1 MSQFEYPR
9 PQLVRDNWINLN
21 GKWRFRF
28 DDELTSRM
36 PEGVT
41 GWTHEINVP
50 FAPETELSGIQD
62 TGFHR
67 FSWYERDFEV
77 TPSDKR
83 TILHFGAVDYLARVW
98 VNGQLWPST
107 RAAIRRSRPT
117 SRRP

>member
-28 DDELTSRM
+28 DDEHVCRM

-50 FAPETELSGIQD
+50 FAPETEMSGIQD

-67 FSWYERDFEV
+67 FCWYERDFEV
-77 TPSDKR
+77 ASSC
-83 TILHFGAVDYLARVW
+83 ISARSIISPGCGSTASW
-98 VNGQLWPST
+98 WPST
-107 RAAIRRSRPT
+107 RAATRRSRPT
-117 SRRP
+117 SPAP

>member
-28 DDELTSRM
+28 DDELSCRM

-50 FAPETELSGIQD
+50 FAP
-62 TGFHR
+62 
-67 FSWYERDFEV
+67 
-77 TPSDKR
+77 
-83 TILHFGAVDYLARVW
+83 
-98 VNGQLWPST
+98 
-107 RAAIRRSRPT
+107 
-117 SRRP
+117 